1 MEEPPIGVG
10 ERLERIEN
18 LLSRLVTGLDWYL
31 TPEDSVYPKELGRHM
46 TTPKVSQERLIEL
59 RPTVYLKGWN
69 AFHEDKA
76 ARRTNPYTST
86 RGGYR
91 NAWFRGWDDA
101 EAGLDRRRESEA

>member
-1 MEEPPIGVG
+1 MAEPRKAL
-10 ERLERIEN
+10 ETRLERIEK
-18 LLSRLVTGLDWYL
+18 LLARMVQGLDWFL
-31 TPEDSVYPKELGRHM
+31 TPEDSIYPKELGRHM

-69 AFHEDKA
+69 AVHEDHA
-76 ARRTNPYTST
+76 PRDSNPYKST

-101 EAGLDRRRESEA
+101 EAGLDRRREAGA